1 MKLDPAEPFEKGLQ
15 TIPVRFIYRFMICN
29 LKVVINEIPNRSK
42 SWGRGGLIKAML
54 KFIFG
59 GDCSASGV
67 RQPGKGLGCEG
78 VGVFA
83 NLDLVAAISL
93 ADGCHLLFL
102 AVTDL

>member
-1 MKLDPAEPFEKGLQ
+1 MNLDPAEPFEKGLQ

-42 SWGRGGLIKAML
+42 SGGRADPLPML

-59 GDCSASGV
+59 GDCPASGV
-67 RQPGKGLGCEG
+67 RQPGKGLGRQG
-78 VGVFA
+78 VGVFS

-102 AVTDL
+102 AATDL

>member
-1 MKLDPAEPFEKGLQ
+1 MNLDPAEPFEKGLQ

-42 SWGRGGLIKAML
+42 SWGSTDPLPMF

-78 VGVFA
+78 VGVFS